1 MPYIYCITNKV
12 NGKKYIGKTTET
24 ISKRFSEH
32 CSEANSGRFGN
43 RPLYKAMRKYGIE
56 NFSIELLVECKE
68 GDLESYEIMFID
80 KYNTYHSGY
89 NATRGGDGKILFDY
103 NDIINSYK
111 LGLNIKEVSKKVG
124 CTSDTIIKVLNN
136 SNIPRHPL
144 SSVKRGASRSKA
156 VKQLSLDEKLLRVFK
171 SCSSA
176 ARYIAQEKNIP
187 YSKGMSSKIAN
198 CAKGKAH
205 TSYGYKWIWD

>member
-1 MPYIYCITNKV
+1 
-12 NGKKYIGKTTET
+12 
-24 ISKRFSEH
+24 
-32 CSEANSGRFGN
+32 
-43 RPLYKAMRKYGIE
+43 MRKYGIE

-124 CTSDTIIKVLNN
+124 CTSDTIIKVLNI
-136 SNIPRHPL
+136 SNVPRHPL

-205 TSYGYKWIWD
+205 TSYGYKWIWDWNIIEVSECYSYFINYD